1 MDVLYNFIWILLS
14 YLIGSVNFSIIFT
27 KYNLNKDIRKVG
39 SGNAGSTN
47 VARVYGFKLGLV
59 VFILDVSKS
68 YWLGFLA
75 GMLQRYVG
83 AFSGLIPQLCLVFVI
98 IGHIFP
104 IYFGFKGGK
113 GAAALFGMVSAISLI
128 LATIGII
135 IFSIIVYYSKYVSLG
150 SIITPFILVFVSFL
164 IPFWNHF
171 DSPIN
176 YGPFWLTPLLLFV
189 SWIIVASSHW
199 QNIIRLIQKKEN
211 KTSLK
216 ILLSK
221 EKAKK
226 TNTQEIDYANID
238 TEEIADISKINSNEA
253 FQKRDLSI
261 LEEASSNDTKFNL

>member
-1 MDVLYNFIWILLS
+1 
-14 YLIGSVNFSIIFT
+14 
-27 KYNLNKDIRKVG
+27 
-39 SGNAGSTN
+39 
-47 VARVYGFKLGLV
+47 
-59 VFILDVSKS
+59 
-68 YWLGFLA
+68 
-75 GMLQRYVG
+75 MLQRYVG

-238 TEEIADISKINSNEA
+238 TEEIADISKINSDKA

-261 LEEASSNDTKFNL
+261 LEEASSNDAKFNL